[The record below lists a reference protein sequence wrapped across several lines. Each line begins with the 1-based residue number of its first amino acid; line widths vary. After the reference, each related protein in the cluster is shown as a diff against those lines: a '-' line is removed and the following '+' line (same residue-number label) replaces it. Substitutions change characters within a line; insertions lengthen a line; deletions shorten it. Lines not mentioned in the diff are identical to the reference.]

1 MTSEELEILGRARR
15 ENPAANIANESFV
28 CGTVAMLAI
37 TALDDEQVL
46 ERMTSDEAR
55 AQAAIYR
62 TIVAFALRGAVL
74 CERRAAQM
82 QSVAA

>member
-1 MTSEELEILGRARR
+1 MTSEELEIWARARR
-15 ENPAANIANESFV
+15 ENPAASVANESFV

-46 ERMTSDEAR
+46 ERMSSDEAR

-74 CERRAAQM
+74 CERRAAQL

>member
-1 MTSEELEILGRARR
+1 MTNEELEIVTRAKRA
-15 ENPAANIANESFV
+15 NPAANIANESFV

-62 TIVAFALRGAVL
+62 TILAYALRGAVL
-74 CERRAAQM
+74 CERYAARM
-82 QSVAA
+82 QNVAA

>member
-1 MTSEELEILGRARR
+1 MTSEELEIMARAKRA
-15 ENPAANIANESFV
+15 NSSANIANESFV
-28 CGTVAMLAI
+28 CGTVATMSI

-46 ERMTSDEAR
+46 ERMTADDAR

-62 TIVAFALRGAVL
+62 TILAYALRGAVL
-74 CERRAAQM
+74 CERYAARM

>member
-1 MTSEELEILGRARR
+1 MTSEELEIWARARR
-15 ENPAANIANESFV
+15 ENTAANIANESFV

-46 ERMTSDEAR
+46 ERMSSDEAR